1 MNTQPS
7 DLESDAL
14 PLRHG
19 VLLGWAERAPDKCCM
34 GVQLKVA
41 TGCQNMAFL
50 VAERSFDLRTSGLW
64 AQHASTA
71 PLCFPWPILASQPVL
86 LVGDSVKETQKSQ
99 AMWRCRGLNPGPFT
113 CKANALPL
121 RYIPY
126 QGCQSDSRSSDHSR
140 PAAAAPGSHPKRGS
154 PCHDSSDGCRD
165 QDSNLGCFGHNEEY

>member
-19 VLLGWAERAPDKCCM
+19 VLVSTGNKAWKKSTS
-34 GVQLKVA
+34 QLVMKA
-41 TGCQNMAFL
+41 RKGIL
-50 VAERSFDLRTSGLW
+50 AERSFDLRTSGLW